1 MASLCYIDTV
11 KQETLMNRD
20 DENTI
25 ELIGLAVLM
34 ILSIGILVRWAFTS
48 WLGFFVVSALVIL
61 LLTVG
66 H

>member
-1 MASLCYIDTV
+1 
-11 KQETLMNRD
+11 MNRD